1 MWQLK
6 NDAVVLYYIYILN
19 GMEKERLAFR
29 DYMLFVEAWCLLAL
43 ARGMLVFVPFKRIVL
58 FMRHKRVT
66 EIPDDKRSIILTG
79 IQVAITRAC
88 VRSPWRTMCF
98 EQALAAKMM
107 TRRRGL
113 RSVIYFGVKKEADN
127 DKIQAH
133 AWLKVG
139 EFVVTGWQRMNSYKV
154 VAEF

>member
-1 MWQLK
+1 LK
-6 NDAVVLYYIYILN
+6 TDAVVLYYIYILN
-19 GMEKERLAFR
+19 GMEKERSAFR

-43 ARGMLVFVPFKRIVL
+43 ARMLLVFVPFKKIVPL
-58 FMRHKRVT
+58 MRYKRET
-66 EIPDDKRSIILTG
+66 EMPDDKRFSVLTR
-79 IQVAITRAC
+79 IQIAIARAC
-88 VRSPWRTMCF
+88 VRSPWRAMCF

-113 RSVIYFGVKKEADN
+113 PSVIYFGVKKEAGHE
-127 DKIQAH
+127 KVQAH

-139 EFVVTGWQRMNSYKV
+139 EFVVTGWQKVNSYRV

>member
-1 MWQLK
+1 M
-6 NDAVVLYYIYILN
+6 N
-19 GMEKERLAFR
+19 KERLAFR
-29 DYMLFVEAWCLLAL
+29 DYMLFAEAWCLLAL
-43 ARGMLVFVPFKRIVL
+43 ARMMLVFVPFKKIVPLMRYKRI
-58 FMRHKRVT
+58 T
-66 EIPDDKRSIILTG
+66 EMPNDKRSFILTR
-79 IQVAITRAC
+79 IQIAIARAC

-113 RSVIYFGVKKEADN
+113 PSVIYFGVKKEADN

-133 AWLKVG
+133 AWLKSG
-139 EFVVTGWQRMNSYKV
+139 EFVVTGWQRMNSYRV